1 MTVPS
6 ALYLPS
12 RAKLNLGLRIVGR
25 RDDGYHL
32 LDTVFHNLALHD
44 DVAIARAD
52 RNGITV
58 HAEDEDL
65 LVPAD
70 ETNLAHRA
78 LVLVQQAVPE
88 AARAALHIRLYK
100 RIPNGGGLGGGSSN
114 AASVL
119 RLANQLLGGL
129 LDPATLAQLGSQ
141 LGADVPFFLRGGTQR
156 GQGTGTELSAAVA
169 EARHYV
175 LLVPPYGCPT
185 VEVYK
190 NHARLWREP
199 PGTDRVTSITV
210 PKNWDAAVGIGM
222 GNELERAAE
231 HLRPELGRLRRAVAE
246 AGYAHVR
253 MSGSGSTLFVGVA
266 DAGLAEQC
274 QHDLKRALTE
284 TEHRDVKFVTTTSGP
299 AIDVDQPTSQI
310 PATVRFQPPDSLD

>member
-1 MTVPS
+1 VTDPR

-32 LDTVFHNLALHD
+32 LDTVFHNLTLHD
-44 DVAIARAD
+44 DVAVSRAEQ
-52 RNGITV
+52 NGITV
-58 HAEDEDL
+58 TAEHDDL
-65 LVPAD
+65 LVPAG
-70 ETNLAHRA
+70 EANLAHRA

-88 AARAALHIRLYK
+88 SARHSLHISLHK

-114 AASVL
+114 AACVL
-119 RLANQLLGGL
+119 RLANELLGNA
-129 LDPATLAQLGSQ
+129 LDVTTLAGLGAQ

-156 GQGTGTELSAAVA
+156 GQGTGTDLTPATEP
-169 EARHYV
+169 ARHYV

-185 VEVYK
+185 AEVYK
-190 NHARLWREP
+190 NHARQWQETQD
-199 PGTDRVTSITV
+199 TDSVTSITV
-210 PKNWDAAVGIGM
+210 PKNGDAAVGIGM
-222 GNELERAAE
+222 CNELERAAE
-231 HLRPELGRLRRAVAE
+231 HLRPELGRLRQAVAE

-274 QHDLKRALTE
+274 QHDLTRALTE

-310 PATVRFQPPDSLD
+310 PATVRFQPPDPLD